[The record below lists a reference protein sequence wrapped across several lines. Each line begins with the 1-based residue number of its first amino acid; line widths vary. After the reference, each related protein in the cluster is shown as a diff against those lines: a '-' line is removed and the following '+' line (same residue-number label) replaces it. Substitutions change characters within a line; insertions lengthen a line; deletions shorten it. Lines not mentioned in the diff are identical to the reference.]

1 MSDLEK
7 EVVSDQ
13 TQQNLTDSNNDS
25 NNVVEDSTEV
35 DKVK

>member
-7 EVVSDQ
+7 ETVTEQ
-13 TQQNLTDSNNDS
+13 HLAESNNDS
-25 NNVVEDSTEV
+25 ANVVEDSTEV